1 MKQLDIEKI
10 ETLKDYGDILTF
22 KELKKVLKVGR
33 TKTYQLLQDKTIKSI
48 RIGTN
53 YRIPK
58 QYVIDYLYQNL

>member
-10 ETLKDYGDILTF
+10 ETLKDYGDILTV
-22 KELKKVLKVGR
+22 KELKKVLKEGR
-33 TKTYQLLQDKTIKSI
+33 TKTYQLLQDKSIKSI

-58 QYVIDYLYQNL
+58 KCVIDYLYQNL